1 MIDVLGW
8 IATAVVVGSFAIQD
22 VRKLRIINMI
32 GSILWIAYGFLKQDN
47 PIIFVNISII
57 IICFNYINIVFVY
70 LQYYVR

>member
-1 MIDVLGW
+1 MIDILGW

-57 IICFNYINIVFVY
+57 IMHTYWFIKN
-70 LQYYVR
+70 RK

>member
-8 IATAVVVGSFAIQD
+8 IATAVVVGSFAIRD
-22 VRKLRIINMI
+22 VRKLRIVNMI

-57 IICFNYINIVFVY
+57 IMHTYWFIKN
-70 LQYYVR
+70 RK

>member
-32 GSILWIAYGFLKQDN
+32 SSILWIAYGFLKQDN

-57 IICFNYINIVFVY
+57 IMHTYWFIKN
-70 LQYYVR
+70 RK

>member
-1 MIDVLGW
+1 MIDILGW

-32 GSILWIAYGFLKQDN
+32 GSMLWIAYGFFNQDN

-57 IICFNYINIVFVY
+57 LMHTYWFIKNKK
-70 LQYYVR
+70 

>member
-32 GSILWIAYGFLKQDN
+32 GSMLWIAYGFLKQDN

-57 IICFNYINIVFVY
+57 LMHTYWFIKNKK
-70 LQYYVR
+70 

>member
-1 MIDVLGW
+1 MIEVLGW

-32 GSILWIAYGFLKQDN
+32 GSMLWIAYGFLKQDN

-57 IICFNYINIVFVY
+57 LMHTYWFIKN
-70 LQYYVR
+70 RKS

>member
-57 IICFNYINIVFVY
+57 IMHTYWFI
-70 LQYYVR
+70 